1 MVNLQYY
8 GRVGKLYAIW
18 FPNLILN
25 ILTLFLYKPWSKVKT
40 RKYIFSNV
48 EIFGDRLEC
57 CATGRDFLKGFLV
70 VYHIFLVVC
79 ILLFA
84 IISGVY
90 THFFTEDNIVIHTN
104 DLSFFAQV
112 SAIVFIIGFCVS
124 YYVQY
129 SSIRNHITK
138 LKWRSM
144 FGKLCVSA
152 KDYTKLRIGRMIVNF
167 LTLGLAVGKSDLIA
181 RRNIVNN
188 SAIGKTKFIFTGDIS
203 GLNSVNFMTGI
214 LAIPTLFIS
223 RLWYLAALKNYSWRS
238 TSIGNIKFDATYSGS
253 KILGLIVSNLII
265 FIATAGLG
273 TPIIIHRIAKF
284 HIDNIQI
291 NGLKHDLEVLL
302 QSS

>member
-1 MVNLQYY
+1 MVNLQYS

-25 ILTLFLYKPWSKVKT
+25 ILTLFLYKPWSKAKT

-48 EIFGDRLEC
+48 EVFGDRLEF
-57 CATGRDFLKGFLV
+57 CAIGRDFLKSFLV
-70 VYHIFLVVC
+70 AYTLFL
-79 ILLFA
+79 A
-84 IISGVY
+84 IIVGVY
-90 THFFTEDNIVIHTN
+90 TNFTKGKEQNIVIYA
-104 DLSFFAQV
+104 DDFYFYAQV
-112 SAIVFIIGFCVS
+112 LAIVFIIGLCIS

-129 SSIRNHITK
+129 ASIKNRITK

-144 FGKLCVSA
+144 FGELSVSA

-167 LTLGLAVGKSDLIA
+167 LTLGLSVGKSDLIA

-214 LAIPTLFIS
+214 LAIPTLFLS

-253 KILGLIVSNLII
+253 KILCLILSNLII

-273 TPIIIHRIAKF
+273 TPIIIHRIARF

-291 NGLKHDLEVLL
+291 KGLKHDLEILL